1 MRIWDRTA
9 HAWAIAGAAGF
20 AALGILGA
28 LVLKLPQT
36 LPVFGLAVLWYILSM
51 RKYRRRRELAARP
64 FPEGWRAALESEVG
78 YYRRLPEAR
87 KRDFERD
94 VAVFVG
100 ENDFAGVDEVEVTD
114 ELKVLAAAS
123 AVMLLF
129 NRPDLEYQR
138 ISEVLFYPR
147 AFSEESF
154 STRGI
159 GRETIGMNHEFGAVI
174 LSAPELRRNFEQQSG
189 RHVGLHEFAHAL
201 DRSSAQTWDGIPPGM
216 SSALV
221 SRWTDAVHAE
231 QEKLDRGYSVL
242 DPYARTNLVEFF
254 AVAVETYFGLP
265 ELFRRDSTE
274 LFDVLDEYFKA
285 DPVSED
291 ELPPRNKRRPD
302 GK

>member
-1 MRIWDRTA
+1 MKVSDRTA
-9 HAWAIAGAAGF
+9 HAGAIAGAVGF
-20 AALGILGA
+20 AALGLFGT
-28 LVLKLPQT
+28 LVLHLPQT
-36 LPVFGLAVLWYILSM
+36 LPVFGLSVLWYFLSM
-51 RKYRRRRELAARP
+51 RRYRRRRALAARP
-64 FPEGWRAALESEVG
+64 FPPAWREVLESQVG
-78 YYRRLPEAR
+78 YYRRLTEAK

-100 ENDFAGVDEVEVTD
+100 ENRFAGVDEVEATD

-159 GRETIGMNHEFGAVI
+159 GRETIGMNNEFGAVI
-174 LSAPELRRNFEQQSG
+174 LSAPELRRSFEQQTG

-201 DRSSAQTWDGIPPGM
+201 DRTSAQTWDGIPPAMASG
-216 SSALV
+216 LV
-221 SRWTDAVHAE
+221 TRWTEAVKAE
-231 QEKLDRGYSVL
+231 QEKLDRGYSVM

-285 DPVSED
+285 DPKSD
-291 ELPPRNKRRPD
+291 EPPARNKRRPD
-302 GK
+302 GR

>member
-1 MRIWDRTA
+1 MKVWDRTA

-20 AALGILGA
+20 TALGIAGA
-28 LVLKLPQT
+28 FVLKLPQT
-36 LPVFGLAVLWYILSM
+36 LPVFGLAVLWYFLSM
-51 RKYRRRRELAARP
+51 RKYHLRRKIAAKP
-64 FPEGWRAALESEVG
+64 FPEAWGRVLWSQVA
-78 YYRRLPEAR
+78 YYRHLSADR

-100 ENDFAGVDEVEVTD
+100 EHRFAGVDELEVTD

-123 AVMLLF
+123 AVMLIF

-154 STRGI
+154 STWGG
-159 GRETIGMNHEFGAVI
+159 GRETLGMNHEFGAVI
-174 LSAPELRRNFEQQSG
+174 LSAPELLRNFKEQSG

-201 DRSSAQTWDGIPPGM
+201 DRSSAQTWDGIPQGM
-216 SSALV
+216 SSSLIA
-221 SRWTDAVHAE
+221 RWTEAVRAE
-231 QEKLDRGYSVL
+231 QEKLERGYSVL

-265 ELFRRDSTE
+265 ELFRRESME
-274 LFDVLDEYFKA
+274 LFDVLDEYFQA
-285 DPVSED
+285 DPKSED
-291 ELPPRNKRRPD
+291 EPVSRNKRRP
-302 GK
+302 GGR